1 MMLPFVIVPSYYDE
15 MMNMPEINIS
25 SPREFGM
32 HYNKRTINRNN
43 RKNHVHKR
51 RFK

>member
-15 MMNMPEINIS
+15 IMNMPEINIS

-43 RKNHVHKR
+43 KK
-51 RFK
+51 KSCTQKKI